1 MSEYKKFK
9 QEEER
14 LAQEL
19 IAAREAAIAAQVR
32 TIHLEKQQRSLCS
45 HAREMLRHGLNTLD
59 ELEEME
65 HQEQEEREASEC
77 ANQLPSLDQLF
88 PELAGQGPEALEQA
102 WRDLISGSAAQPA
115 SQT

>member
-9 QEEER
+9 QEEEC

-19 IAAREAAIAAQVR
+19 LAAREAAIAAQAR
-32 TIHLEKQQRSLCS
+32 TIRLEKQQRSLRS

-59 ELEEME
+59 ELEEVE
-65 HQEQEEREASEC
+65 HQEQEEREASER
-77 ANQLPSLDQLF
+77 ANPLPSLDQLF
-88 PELAGQGPEALEQA
+88 PELASQGPEALEQA
-102 WRDLISGSAAQPA
+102 WRDLLGGSATQPA